1 LPHVESGGFNRTI
14 EHPCYRRGSVIRD
27 GVAIDEMMGS
37 ALASVLWRS
46 TSFASFTYIE
56 KETTMLQFENGSGKF
71 KSFEGEKF
79 EGILKML
86 DEVEYGAKYLS
97 ERQKFDEIVEFMCA
111 DDDGDCCNSTG
122 EFGSITNP
130 IPCKTIFGAKS
141 YINRLRQENGCRIRC
156 TRVKSVYDPVS
167 KRPVEEYEIA
177 DKSGQPL
184 VKLYISP
191 YHKFNSVVAPC
202 GFTLRNYEWSAHYE
216 YADILLSE
224 VDADEFVMEMPT
236 GSNAGG

>member
-1 LPHVESGGFNRTI
+1 
-14 EHPCYRRGSVIRD
+14 
-27 GVAIDEMMGS
+27 
-37 ALASVLWRS
+37 
-46 TSFASFTYIE
+46 
-56 KETTMLQFENGSGKF
+56 MLQFEKVSSKL
-71 KSFEGEKF
+71 KPSACETFEEM
-79 EGILKML
+79 LKML

-111 DDDGDCCNSTG
+111 DDDGGTCNGTG

-141 YINRLRQENGCRIRC
+141 YINRLRQENGSRIRC
-156 TRVKSVYDPVS
+156 ARVKSVYDPAS

-177 DKSGQPL
+177 DKAGQPL

-191 YHKFNSVVAPC
+191 YHKFNSVIAPC
-202 GFTLRNYEWSAHYE
+202 GFTLKHYEWSAHYE

-224 VDADEFVMEMPT
+224 VDADGLIMDLPA
-236 GSNAGG
+236 GSSRAGF

>member
-1 LPHVESGGFNRTI
+1 MSASGLLCFARNDGPNQESLTGNLSI
-14 EHPCYRRGSVIRD
+14 PNV
-27 GVAIDEMMGS
+27 VNS
-37 ALASVLWRS
+37 AP
-46 TSFASFTYIE
+46 FTYLE
-56 KETTMLQFENGSGKF
+56 KEYEMIQFKESRKF
-71 KSFEGEKF
+71 KSLEDDTFEGMR
-79 EGILKML
+79 KML
-86 DEVEYGAKYLS
+86 DEVEHGAAYIA

-111 DDDGDCCNSTG
+111 DDDGDCCNGTG

-156 TRVKSVYDPVS
+156 SSVRSVYDPVS
-167 KRPVEEYEIA
+167 KRPVEEYEIE

-191 YHKFNSVVAPC
+191 YHKFNSVTAPC
-202 GFTLRNYEWSAHYE
+202 GFTLRHYEWCAHYE

-224 VDADEFVMEMPT
+224 VDAE
-236 GSNAGG
+236 SAGN